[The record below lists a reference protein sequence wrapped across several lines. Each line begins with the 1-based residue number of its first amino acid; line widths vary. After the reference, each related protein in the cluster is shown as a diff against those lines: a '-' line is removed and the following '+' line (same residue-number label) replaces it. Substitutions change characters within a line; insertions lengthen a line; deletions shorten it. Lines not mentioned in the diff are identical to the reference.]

1 MLPYTALGLILF
13 FSMLAPG
20 FVWLRVSE
28 TRTFRP
34 QRSTVLEIAELAI
47 LGWAFT
53 SVTGLV
59 VVAAGQIWSPPFV
72 NLSEWIAASD
82 RTEYLLNG
90 FWNVA
95 LSAILII
102 LLSLSIAGLT
112 ARVIHRGQPAN
123 LRPGHNVW
131 QDISRSNIDGKK
143 PLLGINLTDG
153 RIIEGYLHKYPQ
165 ADYGNQV
172 CLRAP
177 IFYREAANRQRVPS
191 ELDIAIIPNT
201 RIADIGVIYDPLTES
216 EPTDSAG
223 EPVAAG

>member
-53 SVTGLV
+53 LVTGLV

-82 RTEYLLNG
+82 RTEYLVNG

-95 LSAILII
+95 LSAVLII

-112 ARVIHRGQPAN
+112 ARAIHRVQPAN
-123 LRPGHNVW
+123 RRPGREVAEH
-131 QDISRSNIDGKK
+131 SRWRFWFPYKKNPASIRDTDKSTLYEKGKPVARNK
-143 PLLGINLTDG
+143 IRNGSSKRYHLRRQPLPPAFWEVRGT
-153 RIIEGYLHKYPQ
+153 
-165 ADYGNQV
+165 QV
-172 CLRAP
+172 VPIAP
-177 IFYREAANRQRVPS
+177 VDDENVPS
-191 ELDIAIIPNT
+191 AIVGP
-201 RIADIGVIYDPLTES
+201 PLAKSPSPEQSSS
-216 EPTDSAG
+216 E
-223 EPVAAG
+223 E